1 MPGLARCSIS
11 IDKDLL
17 RAFDEQTAREGYP
30 TRSEAVKA
38 LIRKALIEREWER
51 GGQVAGA
58 LVMVYD
64 HHRPDL
70 VHQLTHVQHDHSDAI
85 ISSQH
90 VHLDHD
96 NCLEMVTVKGDAD
109 DIRLLLATIRSVKGI
124 KHTALV
130 MTSAGVS
137 LP

>member
-51 GGQVAGA
+51 GGA
-58 LVMVYD
+58 
-64 HHRPDL
+64 
-70 VHQLTHVQHDHSDAI
+70 
-85 ISSQH
+85 SSA
-90 VHLDHD
+90 
-96 NCLEMVTVKGDAD
+96 TAD
-109 DIRLLLATIRSVKGI
+109 CPASLLPWTCSPRE
-124 KHTALV
+124 
-130 MTSAGVS
+130 
-137 LP
+137 